1 MTQHVPIRH
10 TGHVSDL
17 PGWSVLPRPP
27 VRTPEPGDILV
38 ASPSITDPS
47 WRRALIL
54 LLDQDDSGAVGVM
67 INRKAEL
74 DGDILPLWVSEANE
88 IMIGGPVSPEG
99 LIGICPSNSELAASA
114 LTPDFGLMDLDQ
126 VESTIESLGA
136 LQVSYPWRL
145 YVGYAGWG
153 EGQLATEIER
163 GDWFVV
169 AGQQADVLMVEPD
182 QAWSSVLH
190 RQKPNVQAWATLPD
204 KPEMN

>member
-1 MTQHVPIRH
+1 M
-10 TGHVSDL
+10 SEL
-17 PGWSVLPRPP
+17 PGWPKLPRSSS
-27 VRTPEPGDILV
+27 REPEPGDLLV
-38 ASPSITDPS
+38 ASPSIADPS

-54 LLDQDDSGAVGVM
+54 LLDQDESGAVGVI

-74 DGDILPLWVSEANE
+74 DGDILPLWVGEASE

-114 LTPDFGLMDLDQ
+114 LTPDFGLMDLDK

-153 EGQLATEIER
+153 PEQLATEIER
-163 GDWFVV
+163 GDWYVV
-169 AGQQADVLMVEPD
+169 KGEQSDVLRVEPD

-190 RQKPNVQAWATLPD
+190 RQRPNVQAWATLPD
-204 KPEMN
+204 NPEMN